1 MQNKT
6 DINVDIARLPV
17 DLVTGIKELQADFAF
32 SFHGETVLTAKNGA
46 AGICKTQNGFEITYT
61 KKSEFYREFVKLLR
75 GEKDIREECVFNS
88 LGVMFDCSRNAVL
101 KVSAVK
107 KYVRLLACMG
117 YDTLML
123 YTEDTYEIE
132 SEPYF
137 GYLRGRYTKAE
148 IREIVDYARVFG
160 IEVVPCIQT
169 LAHMNAITRWERFK
183 PIIDFNDI
191 LLIDEEK
198 TYELIDK
205 MFRTLTECFTSR
217 KVHIGMDEAHMVGL
231 GKYLDEHG
239 YQNRFDVLFKHLK
252 RVLGIADKY
261 GFACTMW
268 SDMFFRLACKGLY
281 EPTDFEMP
289 ESVKDVVPKNL
300 TLMYWDYYHN
310 GKADYERMIKA
321 HKQLTDRISFAGG
334 AWRWRGFAPN
344 NTMSVN
350 RTGLAL
356 DACKES
362 GIKDVIMTVWG
373 DDGCECSAYSVLP
386 TLVCAAERAYGNTD
400 YKKAFERTFGI
411 RYEDFNA
418 LELADDV
425 LQVKNKF
432 YGSNISRIFLYND
445 ALCGIYDYVVKPE
458 YKKRLKENVL
468 KLMSVADRTGEFKY
482 IFETMI
488 ALTELNVRKCDLGV
502 RLRTAYKAKDTAAL
516 KVTADEIPIIINLI
530 DKFYDKFKLQWDKEN
545 KPFGFEVQDLRL
557 GGLKQRLAHCREI
570 LIAYAEGRTTEIPE
584 LEQEILPAYPF
595 DESGDFRCNHL
606 WRELITVNTI

>member
-1 MQNKT
+1 MHNKT
-6 DINVDIARLPV
+6 DIDLDIAHLPV
-17 DLVTGIKELQADFAF
+17 DLVAGIEELQADFAF
-32 SFHGETVLTAKNGA
+32 SFHGEAVLTAKNGV

-61 KKSEFYREFVKLLR
+61 KKSEFYREFVKLMS
-75 GEKDIREECVFNS
+75 GEKEIREECVFDS

-148 IREIVDYARVFG
+148 IREIVDYARIFG

-191 LLIDEEK
+191 LLIDDEK

-205 MFRTLTECFTSR
+205 MFLTLTECFTSR

-239 YQNRFDVLFKHLK
+239 YQNRFDVLYRHLK
-252 RVLGIADKY
+252 HVLEIADKY
-261 GFACTMW
+261 GFSCTMW

-281 EPTDFEMP
+281 EPTDSEMLKN
-289 ESVKDVVPKNL
+289 VKDIVPKNL

-310 GKADYERMIKA
+310 DKADYERMIKA
-321 HKQLTDRISFAGG
+321 HKQLTDKISFAGG
-334 AWRWRGFAPN
+334 AWRWSGFAPK

-350 RTGLAL
+350 RTELAL

-362 GIKDVIMTVWG
+362 GIKDILMTVWG

-386 TLVCAAERAYGNTD
+386 TLVCAAERVYGNTD
-400 YKKAFERTFGI
+400 YKKAFERTVGI
-411 RYEDFNA
+411 GYDDFNA

-425 LQVKNKF
+425 LQDKNKF

-458 YKKRLKENVL
+458 YKKRLNENVL
-468 KLMSVADRTGEFKY
+468 KLMSVADRTGEYKY

-488 ALTELNVRKCDLGV
+488 ALTELNARKCDLGV
-502 RLRTAYKAKDTAAL
+502 RLRAAYKAKDTAEL
-516 KVTADEIPIIINLI
+516 KATADEIPIIINLI

-595 DESGDFRCNHL
+595 NESGDFRCNHL

>member
-1 MQNKT
+1 
-6 DINVDIARLPV
+6 
-17 DLVTGIKELQADFAF
+17 
-32 SFHGETVLTAKNGA
+32 
-46 AGICKTQNGFEITYT
+46 
-61 KKSEFYREFVKLLR
+61 
-75 GEKDIREECVFNS
+75 
-88 LGVMFDCSRNAVL
+88 
-101 KVSAVK
+101 
-107 KYVRLLACMG
+107 
-117 YDTLML
+117 
-123 YTEDTYEIE
+123 
-132 SEPYF
+132 
-137 GYLRGRYTKAE
+137 
-148 IREIVDYARVFG
+148 
-160 IEVVPCIQT
+160 
-169 LAHMNAITRWERFK
+169 
-183 PIIDFNDI
+183 
-191 LLIDEEK
+191 
-198 TYELIDK
+198 
-205 MFRTLTECFTSR
+205 
-217 KVHIGMDEAHMVGL
+217 
-231 GKYLDEHG
+231 
-239 YQNRFDVLFKHLK
+239 
-252 RVLGIADKY
+252 
-261 GFACTMW
+261 MW

-281 EPTDFEMP
+281 EPTDSEIP
-289 ESVKDVVPKNL
+289 KSVKDIVPKNL

-310 GKADYERMIKA
+310 DKADYERMIKA
-321 HKQLTDRISFAGG
+321 HKQLTDKISFAGG
-334 AWRWRGFAPN
+334 AWRWSGFAPK

-350 RTGLAL
+350 RTELAL
-356 DACKES
+356 DACKGS
-362 GIKDVIMTVWG
+362 GIKDIFMTVWG

-386 TLVCAAERAYGNTD
+386 TLVYAAERAYGNTD
-400 YKKAFERTFGI
+400 YKKAFERTIGI
-411 RYEDFNA
+411 GYDDFNA

-425 LQVKNKF
+425 LRDKNKF

-468 KLMSVADRTGEFKY
+468 KLMSVAARTGEYKY

-516 KVTADEIPIIINLI
+516 KATADEIPIIINLV